1 MIKQIQQ
8 RKNIIDNVE
17 QVIIKVGTRLLTD
30 ESRIPILISE
40 IAKIKARGIK
50 VALVSSG
57 AVGVGMNLLG
67 LKKRPTKLAE
77 VQALAAVGQGRLVSL
92 YNEECCKY
100 GFQAA
105 QMLLTAEDL
114 KERER
119 HLNVLNCLHSLWNDN
134 ILPIINENDVVSVD
148 ELKFGD
154 NDFLAGLV
162 ATMTKSDLTI
172 ILTTESGL
180 RNKVDGVLTD
190 RISVVENLTEDLKAA
205 ASGTDN
211 SDFSIGGMI
220 SKLRAA
226 ETVCAAGESLWIADG
241 RIDNILTKIFNAEDV
256 GTLFTATNLEPL
268 QSKKRWIRFF
278 SKPEGKIVID
288 EGAVE
293 ALTNKHKSLLPSGI
307 VFVEGNFQRGDSV
320 EVCNRFGYVIGYGLV
335 NYTAAECRKISGLNS
350 DEVINVLHQVTDSEV
365 IHCDNLVID

>member
-1 MIKQIQQ
+1 MNKEIQL
-8 RKNIIDNVE
+8 RKNIINNVE
-17 QVIIKVGTRLLTD
+17 QVVIKVGTRLLTD

-40 IAKIKARGIK
+40 IAKIKAKGIK
-50 VALVSSG
+50 VVLVSSG

-67 LKKRPTKLAE
+67 LSKRPSKLAE
-77 VQALAAVGQGRLVSL
+77 VQALAAIGQGRLVAL

-114 KERER
+114 KDRER
-119 HLNVLNCLHSLWNDN
+119 HLNVLNCLHSLWNNN

-180 RNKVDGVLTD
+180 RNKADGVLTD
-190 RISVVENLTEDLKAA
+190 RISVVDKLTSDLKAQA
-205 ASGTDN
+205 TGTDN
-211 SDFSIGGMI
+211 RDFSIGGMI

-226 ETVCAAGESLWIADG
+226 ETVCAAGENLWVADG
-241 RIDNILTKIFNAEDV
+241 RVDDILTRIFNAEDV
-256 GTLFTATNLEPL
+256 GTLFIATKTEPL

-278 SKPEGKIVID
+278 SKLEGKIVID
-288 EGAVE
+288 EGAVI
-293 ALTNKHKSLLPSGI
+293 ALTNQHKSLLPSGM
-307 VFVEGNFQRGDSV
+307 VFVQGDFERGDSV
-320 EVCNRFGYVIGYGLV
+320 EICDRYGSVIGHGLV
-335 NYTAAECRKISGLNS
+335 NYSALECRKIVGLCSNDIS
-350 DEVINVLHQVTDSEV
+350 EVLHQVTDNVV